1 MLEEPLFFLL
11 STDYTDYPDEAS
23 AHSTSSRPH
32 RCVAKISKISKISGK
47 YKIMVFFAVIGKI
60 AIFATCFLNF
70 FCRYGVY
77 FS

>member
-32 RCVAKISKISKISGK
+32 RCVANISKISG
-47 YKIMVFFAVIGKI
+47 
-60 AIFATCFLNF
+60 
-70 FCRYGVY
+70 
-77 FS
+77 